1 MISMKV
7 GNETMLE
14 NSVNSDESTGHVV
27 QNAKLFIES
36 NIKRQTKVA
45 ALITLFA
52 ILGFLLFV
60 SGFWGVDGN
69 TTIGFIGIV
78 IFVLFGIIDISC
90 FFNISK
96 LYKYSKTLADYDVLQ
111 KVEELMAKDQ
121 KVKAAIAEQQAK
133 QDKLRAVNNER
144 KQKLEHPKCPVCGGN
159 HTKRI
164 TTARRAVSV
173 GVVGLASNKIGKS
186 FECLDCKYTW

>member
-1 MISMKV
+1 
-7 GNETMLE
+7 MLE
-14 NSVNSDESTGHVV
+14 NSINSNESIGHVV

-36 NIKRQTKVA
+36 HIKKQIKVVA
-45 ALITLFA
+45 IITLFA
-52 ILGFLLFV
+52 ILGFSLFV
-60 SGFWGVDGN
+60 SGFWGIDGN
-69 TTIGFIGIV
+69 TTIGLIGIV

-90 FFNISK
+90 FFNIFK
-96 LYKYSKTLADYDVLQ
+96 LYKYSKTLADCDALQ
-111 KVEELMAKDQ
+111 KVEEIMAKDQ

-133 QDKLRAVNNER
+133 QEKLQSVNNER

-164 TTARRAVSV
+164 TTAGRAVSV